1 MNSKL
6 RSTNTSGKPC
16 VHGIRRHGKL
26 VAWNARLEMNGQKW
40 LKSFSIAHHGEE
52 SAKALAVAARIHML
66 RNADDRFATSH
77 PRASNI
83 ANERFG
89 DLLDGV
95 IGAPPA
101 NCCAD

>member
-1 MNSKL
+1 
-6 RSTNTSGKPC
+6 
-16 VHGIRRHGKL
+16 
-26 VAWNARLEMNGQKW
+26 MNGQKW

-77 PRASNI
+77 PRALNI

-101 NCCAD
+101 APIDPIMQKRLDELNTWFDALRPRHVHVRVATYWER